1 MLPFFTI
8 YTYKD
13 IYIFYGASNNHNRYL
28 TNQDVDY
35 ILLQE
40 FQTNQNVDCIYQIF
54 DIRRRDLSPVL

>member
-13 IYIFYGASNNHNRYL
+13 IYFLMEQATIIRYL

-54 DIRRRDLSPVL
+54 DIRRRDRSPVL